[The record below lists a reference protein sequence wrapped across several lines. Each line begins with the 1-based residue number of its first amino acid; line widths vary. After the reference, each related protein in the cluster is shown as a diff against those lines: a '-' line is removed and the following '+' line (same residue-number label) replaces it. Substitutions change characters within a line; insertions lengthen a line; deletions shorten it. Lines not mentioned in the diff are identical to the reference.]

1 MIDFANRVLSG
12 MRATGSLHLGNYHG
26 ALKNWVALQEQYRCF
41 YFVADWHGLTTHYE
55 NPEVIRASTWEML
68 IDWFAAGIDSDQ
80 STIFIQSKVPEHAEL
95 HLLLSMITPL
105 SWLERVPTYKDQM
118 QKIANRDLHTYGFLG
133 YPLMQSADIL
143 IYRAG
148 KVPVGADQ
156 VAHINITREIARR
169 FNNLYGHSE
178 AFQQRQS
185 QALASLNP
193 ELRQQLDQHRASYLR
208 DGDEAALATAHALLE
223 RDGIDADSKGALWSY
238 LVDSGEMLLPEC
250 EALLT
255 KEAKMPGLDGQKMSK
270 SYGNTITLR
279 ASDDEI
285 NQKVRTMPTD
295 PARVR
300 RSDPGTPELCPVWQ
314 FHELYSDDGTK
325 AWVQEGCTSAAIG
338 CIDCKKKIIDAL
350 CAEVAP
356 MRERGQVFASD
367 RGELVR
373 QVEAGIEQA
382 RVEASATLKV
392 VREVMGVGA

>member
-1 MIDFANRVLSG
+1 M
-12 MRATGSLHLGNYHG
+12 
-26 ALKNWVALQEQYRCF
+26 
-41 YFVADWHGLTTHYE
+41 
-55 NPEVIRASTWEML
+55 
-68 IDWFAAGIDSDQ
+68 
-80 STIFIQSKVPEHAEL
+80 
-95 HLLLSMITPL
+95 
-105 SWLERVPTYKDQM
+105 
-118 QKIANRDLHTYGFLG
+118 
-133 YPLMQSADIL
+133 
-143 IYRAG
+143 
-148 KVPVGADQ
+148 
-156 VAHINITREIARR
+156 
-169 FNNLYGHSE
+169 
-178 AFQQRQS
+178 
-185 QALASLNP
+185 
-193 ELRQQLDQHRASYLR
+193 
-208 DGDEAALATAHALLE
+208 ATAHALLE
-223 RDGIDADSKGALWSY
+223 RDAIDADSKGALWSY